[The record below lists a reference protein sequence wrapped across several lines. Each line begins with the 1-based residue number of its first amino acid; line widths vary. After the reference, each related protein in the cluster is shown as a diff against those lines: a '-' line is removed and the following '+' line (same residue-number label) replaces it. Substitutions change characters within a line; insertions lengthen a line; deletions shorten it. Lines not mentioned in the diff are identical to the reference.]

1 MVCLAGMIGI
11 GKTSATT
18 LLGER
23 LGEKVFYERVDDND
37 ILPLFYTANEKEQEQ
52 KRYPFLLQLEFL
64 NSRFQIIK
72 ESVKYED
79 SIIDRSIFEDW
90 YFAKIN
96 HDLGRISDTEFSI
109 YEKLLNNM
117 MNEIDELPQKAPDL
131 MVYMRAS
138 FDTVLDRIGKRGREF
153 EQDKSLYDYY
163 YALWKDYDDWVFNHY
178 DRSAVLVIDMD
189 QMDIIN
195 NPKDADEFVE
205 KVQIKLKEMTG
216 IATCK

>member
-11 GKTSATT
+11 GKTSATK

-23 LGEKVFYERVDDND
+23 MGGKVFYEKVEDNE
-37 ILPLFYTANEKEQEQ
+37 ILPLFYTADAKEQEQ

-72 ESVKYED
+72 EAAKHKDSV
-79 SIIDRSIFEDW
+79 IDRSIFEDW

-96 HDLGRISDTEFSI
+96 HDLGKISDTEFSI

-117 MNEIDELPQKAPDL
+117 MDEIDEINQKAPEL

-138 FDTVLDRIGKRGREF
+138 FNTIIERIGKRGREF

-178 DRSAVLVIDMD
+178 DRSAILVIDMD
-189 QMDIIN
+189 NMDIVN
-195 NPKDADEFVE
+195 NSEDANTFVE
-205 KVQIKLKEMTG
+205 RVQNKLAEMK
-216 IATCK
+216 IE

>member
-11 GKTSATT
+11 GKTSATK
-18 LLGER
+18 LLGDR
-23 LGEKVFYERVDDND
+23 LGGTVFYEQVDDNE
-37 ILPLFYTANEKEQEQ
+37 ILPLFYTASEEEQEQ

-72 ESVKYED
+72 EAAKHEN

-109 YEKLLNNM
+109 YEKLLDNM
-117 MNEIDELPQKAPDL
+117 MSEVDEIPQKAPDL

-138 FDTVLDRIGKRGREF
+138 FETILDRIGKRGREF
-153 EQDKSLYDYY
+153 EQDENLYNYY

-178 DRSAVLVIDMD
+178 DRSAILVIDMD
-189 QMDIIN
+189 EMDIVTNIE
-195 NPKDADEFVE
+195 DATLFVE
-205 KVQIKLKEMTG
+205 KVRNKLAEVIKK
-216 IATCK
+216 

>member
-11 GKTSATT
+11 GKTSATK
-18 LLGER
+18 LLGEHM
-23 LGEKVFYERVDDND
+23 GGTVFYEKVDDNE
-37 ILPLFYTANEKEQEQ
+37 ILPLFYTADAKEQER

-72 ESVKYED
+72 EAAKHKDSV
-79 SIIDRSIFEDW
+79 IDRSIFEDW

-96 HDLGRISDTEFSI
+96 HDLGKISDTEFSI

-117 MNEIDELPQKAPDL
+117 MDEIDEINQKAPDL

-138 FDTVLDRIGKRGREF
+138 FKTIIERIGKRGREF
-153 EQDKSLYDYY
+153 EQDKGLYDYY

-178 DRSAVLVIDMD
+178 DRSAILVIDMD
-189 QMDIIN
+189 NMDIVN
-195 NPKDADEFVE
+195 NPEDAITFVE
-205 KVQIKLKEMTG
+205 RVQNKLAEMR
-216 IATCK
+216 IE

>member
-11 GKTSATT
+11 GKTSATK

-23 LGEKVFYERVDDND
+23 MGGAVFYERVDDNE
-37 ILPLFYTANEKEQEQ
+37 ILPLFYTANDEEQER

-72 ESVKYED
+72 EAAKHKD
-79 SIIDRSIFEDW
+79 SIIDCSIFEDW
-90 YFAKIN
+90 YFAKVN
-96 HDLGRISDTEFSI
+96 HNLGRISDTEFSI

-117 MNEIDELPQKAPDL
+117 VEEIDEIPQKAPDL

-153 EQDKSLYDYY
+153 EQDKGLYDYY

-178 DRSAVLVIDMD
+178 DKSAILVIDMD
-189 QMDIIN
+189 NIDIIN
-195 NPKDADEFVE
+195 NPEDANKFVE
-205 KVQIKLKEMTG
+205 AVQNRLEEVKK
-216 IATCK
+216 K